1 MSSVTIDRT
10 GVVVIGG
17 KKVFPIGFS
26 NPPPLGKKAPSGRDA
41 WEELAVGGASFVR
54 TGTDGWS
61 LELVDGQ
68 IAVERASQDAAAAHG
83 LHCLLWL
90 GELTNL
96 PARTA
101 AQPPSAN
108 EQLLRKIVTAFK
120 DHPGLGAYKGIDEPR
135 NPFRGKNW
143 VRPEGL
149 VRAREKLRTLDAN
162 HPLVITQAPRS
173 PISELVPYRPAFD
186 ITGADIYPVSYP
198 PGVHSDSPNHD
209 ISVVGDITRKMVE
222 AGGGKPVWMTL
233 QIAWSGAAPSKTNPQ
248 VVPRFPS
255 LQEERFMAYQAIVS
269 GARGLIFFGGH
280 LTQVCTPAD
289 AKAGWNWTFWQQTLR
304 PLLAELSSS
313 ELQPALV
320 APNANLRIGTKAHT
334 TGVTD
339 VELVARRAGTFL
351 YIIAVKRGGSTSLV
365 DVVGLPP
372 KRDGTALTHG
382 EVLFEYVQQP
392 PPPPLRPERQGP
404 RPVTVTAG
412 GFRDWFG
419 PHDAHVYRFAL

>member
-90 GELTNL
+90 GELANL

-143 VRPEGL
+143 IRPEGL
-149 VRAREKLRTLDAN
+149 VRARE
-162 HPLVITQAPRS
+162 
-173 PISELVPYRPAFD
+173 
-186 ITGADIYPVSYP
+186 
-198 PGVHSDSPNHD
+198 
-209 ISVVGDITRKMVE
+209 
-222 AGGGKPVWMTL
+222 
-233 QIAWSGAAPSKTNPQ
+233 
-248 VVPRFPS
+248 
-255 LQEERFMAYQAIVS
+255 
-269 GARGLIFFGGH
+269 
-280 LTQVCTPAD
+280 
-289 AKAGWNWTFWQQTLR
+289 
-304 PLLAELSSS
+304 
-313 ELQPALV
+313 
-320 APNANLRIGTKAHT
+320 
-334 TGVTD
+334 
-339 VELVARRAGTFL
+339 
-351 YIIAVKRGGSTSLV
+351 
-365 DVVGLPP
+365 
-372 KRDGTALTHG
+372 
-382 EVLFEYVQQP
+382 
-392 PPPPLRPERQGP
+392 
-404 RPVTVTAG
+404 
-412 GFRDWFG
+412 
-419 PHDAHVYRFAL
+419 